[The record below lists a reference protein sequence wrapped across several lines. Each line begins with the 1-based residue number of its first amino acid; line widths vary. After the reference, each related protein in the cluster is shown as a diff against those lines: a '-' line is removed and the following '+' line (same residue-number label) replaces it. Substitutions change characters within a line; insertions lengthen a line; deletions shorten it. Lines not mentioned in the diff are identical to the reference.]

1 MPIIDLK
8 PASKQ
13 LSALIDAVPDT
24 ALGGT
29 TPCSE
34 YCVGD
39 LLDHISGLTVA
50 FGGAAAK
57 AGGDAANMGPAGDA
71 SNLPPDWRAS
81 LPQRLDGLAQAWMH
95 PEAWSGATRVGGQDL
110 PAEIAGVVL
119 FGELTVHG
127 WDLARATDIVFALDP
142 KGVGPLFDLV
152 RQTFGPRQDAARG
165 TAFRPAVPVAED
177 APIFDQTLGLLGRDP
192 TWTP

>member
-1 MPIIDLK
+1 VEPLPKLVVTQRTWDPQETPRTFLPTGEHLCRNALMVSLK
-8 PASKQ
+8 HGCTLRHGAGRLAS
-13 LSALIDAVPDT
+13 
-24 ALGGT
+24 
-29 TPCSE
+29 
-34 YCVGD
+34 GD
-39 LLDHISGLTVA
+39 RT
-50 FGGAAAK
+50 F
-57 AGGDAANMGPAGDA
+57 
-71 SNLPPDWRAS
+71 PPRS
-81 LPQRLDGLAQAWMH
+81 P
-95 PEAWSGATRVGGQDL
+95 
-110 PAEIAGVVL
+110 VVL

-165 TAFRPAVPVAED
+165 TAFGPAVPVAED